1 MKTLF
6 ASAAILALTTAGALG
21 AEASVVGDWLVK
33 EGYGHVRIDNCGG
46 KMWGIVAWEKTPGFD
61 NESPDP
67 AKKGRPLLGTPVLL
81 DMAPAKE
88 PGKWTGEVYNSQNGK
103 NYTATISLADE
114 NTLNLEGCLVWPL
127 CQTQQWTRVKSP
139 PPNATPLP
147 PIKSAPVSQT
157 KSAPASQTKGPPT
170 AKGATKGSQQLAVSD
185 TCQRVAAEQAG
196 AAPGGTTA
204 KK

>member
-1 MKTLF
+1 MKPLF
-6 ASAAILALTTAGALG
+6 ASAAILALTTAGAF
-21 AEASVVGDWLVK
+21 AADASVVGDWLVK

-46 KMWGIVAWEKTPGFD
+46 KMWGIVSWEKTPGID
-61 NESPDP
+61 NENPDP
-67 AKKGRPLLGTPVLL
+67 AKKGRPLLGTPVLI

-103 NYTATISLADE
+103 NYTASISLADE

-127 CQTQQWTRVKSP
+127 CQTQQWTRVKAP
-139 PPNATPLP
+139 PANATPLP
-147 PIKSAPVSQT
+147 PL
-157 KSAPASQTKGPPT
+157 KSAPASQTKGPH
-170 AKGATKGSQQLAVSD
+170 AKGAAKGPAQPAISD
-185 TCQRVAAEQAG
+185 TCQRVAAEQAS